1 MRSLFF
7 VYVVVRLSA
16 VLGMETCA
24 DMYKIAFKKGGGKAK
39 PDKVGGLFK
48 EYCMKNM
55 KMSSG
60 KPMDELCAPMVKKVD
75 EKMSWVPPG
84 TDVTP
89 EVVCK
94 SVDKIKELFPD
105 YAATAQKSAAEVDAD
120 KAAQQAFVDKA
131 KELKSTLAKE
141 MKETLQKW
149 NAQLRSDL
157 AAMVKEKTEKVL
169 GEMVVPKANEKLYAM
184 IADATDLGVKGVETR
199 LVQKLDDAMGS
210 WASAARK
217 ESSAQKAEL

>member
-7 VYVVVRLSA
+7 LYVVAGLSL
-16 VLGMETCA
+16 VLGMETCT
-24 DMYKIAFKKGGGKAK
+24 DMYKIAFKKGGGTAK
-39 PDKVGGLFK
+39 PAKVGGLFM
-48 EYCMKNM
+48 EYCKKNM

-75 EKMSWVPPG
+75 EKMSWVPPD
-84 TDVTP
+84 TQVTP

-94 SVDKIKELFPD
+94 SVDKIKEMFPD
-105 YAATAQKSAAEVDAD
+105 YAATAQQNADKVDGD
-120 KAAQQAFVDKA
+120 KAAQQAFIDKA

-149 NAQLRSDL
+149 NSQLRSEM

-169 GEMVVPKANEKLYAM
+169 GQMVVPNANEKLYAM
-184 IADATDLGVKGVETR
+184 IADATDLGVKGVETK

-217 ESSAQKAEL
+217 ENSAQKAEL